1 MNFSIKIYKNG
12 KMIQKYRTHKIR
24 RFLKNIRL
32 IKFEDEG
39 IKVYLKVDYGKHLD
53 SYGKITNFHNDGVYN
68 NKEDF
73 WWAFKAFIEK

>member
-1 MNFSIKIYKNG
+1 MNYTVKVYKNN
-12 KMIQKYRTHKIR
+12 KMVQMHRTHKIR

-39 IKVYLKVDYGKHLD
+39 LKVYIKVGYGKHLD
-53 SYGKITNFHNDGVYN
+53 VNGKMTHFHNDGDYD

-73 WWAFKAFIEK
+73 WWAFNAFTEK